1 MKPDNGC
8 HCSRVPFAVLSLSLG
23 EYFMKATTK
32 LLPRNFRSQRAL
44 SGQFGAVETKWGK
57 VWLRKLCAVGLAGQL
72 RVNYEESMGTLGR
85 HWALSESIH
94 VKPQHD
100 NSIKLPH

>member
-1 MKPDNGC
+1 M
-8 HCSRVPFAVLSLSLG
+8 VAIVLEFLSLCSPSLSWG
-23 EYFMKATTK
+23 TK

-44 SGQFGAVETKWGK
+44 SGQFGAVATKWGK

-72 RVNYEESMGTLGR
+72 QVNYEESMGTLGR